1 MMNNFQL
8 EMVDLN
14 NTAALQEVK
23 DFLTKFSLKMD
34 DVDHTVVIKDENH
47 QIIATCS
54 KLFNLIK
61 CVGVDKEYRGYEL
74 ANKLVTYYLNIIN
87 DEYDEA
93 FIITKP
99 EYNGLFQSMGFGSLF
114 ENDQI
119 AFLTS
124 RMDKVRDYQ
133 AYLSRE
139 VKAGING
146 VIVMNAN
153 PFTNGHLALVETAA
167 KQVDNL
173 YLIPVL
179 ENLSFF
185 TYQERKVM
193 IEQGVQD
200 LVNVKVLNGCPYII
214 SKSVFPSYFLKS
226 SEAVI
231 QAQTQ
236 LDANLF
242 VKLFKDP
249 LKVKKRFLGSEPISH
264 TTDVYNQTL
273 TTILEKNNIEVV
285 IIPRVEFNHQPISA
299 SEVRASLVKGD
310 WNLIEKITPL
320 TTVQFLKELDL
331 TPRLKANLDKIYK
344 DN

>member
-1 MMNNFQL
+1 MRNFQV
-8 EMVDLN
+8 EVVDVN
-14 NTAALQEVK
+14 NPTAYEEVK
-23 DFLTKFSLKMD
+23 DFLTKFNLKMD
-34 DVDHTVVIKDENH
+34 DVDYSVVIRDENH
-47 QIIATCS
+47 KIIATCS

-61 CVGVDKEYRGYEL
+61 CIAVSQEYRGQEL
-74 ANKLVTYYLNIIN
+74 AQKLVTYYLNIIN
-87 DEYDEA
+87 QEYDEA

-99 EYNGLFQSMGFGSLF
+99 EYQDLFQRMGFGNLF
-114 ENDQI
+114 TNDQI

-124 RMDKVRDYQ
+124 RMDKVREYQ
-133 AYLSRE
+133 TYLAQE
-139 VKAGING
+139 VKPGTNG

-153 PFTNGHLALVETAA
+153 PFTNGHLALVQTAA

-173 YLIPVL
+173 YVVPVL

-185 TYQERKVM
+185 TYQERKTM

-200 LVNVKVLNGCPYII
+200 LTNVKVLDGCPYII

-236 LDANLF
+236 LDAHLF
-242 VKLFKDP
+242 VKLFKAP
-249 LKVKKRFLGSEPISH
+249 LKVVKRFLGSEPISH

-273 TTILEKNNIEVV
+273 TTILAANQIEVV
-285 IIPRVEFNHQPISA
+285 IIPRVEFDHQPISA
-299 SEVRASLVKGD
+299 SKVREALVNQDWSLIA
-310 WNLIEKITPL
+310 NLTPA
-320 TTVQFLKELDL
+320 TTTKFLKQLADL

>member
-1 MMNNFQL
+1 MNNFQV
-8 EMVDLN
+8 EVVDVKN
-14 NTAALQEVK
+14 SPAQQEIK
-23 DFLTKFSLKMD
+23 DFLTKFNLKMD
-34 DVDHTVVIKDENH
+34 DVDYSVVIRDENH
-47 QIIATCS
+47 KIIATCS

-61 CVGVDKEYRGYEL
+61 CIAVCQAYRGYEL

-87 DEYDEA
+87 QEYDEA

-99 EYNGLFQSMGFGSLF
+99 EYRDLFQSMGFGSLF
-114 ENDQI
+114 VNDQI

-124 RMDKVRDYQ
+124 RMDKVRNYQ
-133 AYLSRE
+133 AYLASE
-139 VKAGING
+139 VKPGTNG

-153 PFTNGHLALVETAA
+153 PFTNGHLALVQTAA

-173 YLIPVL
+173 YIVPVL

-185 TYQERKVM
+185 TYQERKTM
-193 IEQGVQD
+193 IAQGVQD
-200 LVNVKVLNGCPYII
+200 LANVKVLNGCPYII

-242 VKLFKDP
+242 VKLFKES

-264 TTDVYNQTL
+264 TTNVYNQTL
-273 TTILEKNNIEVV
+273 TTVLMANNIEVV
-285 IIPRVEFNHQPISA
+285 IIPRVEFNHHPISA
-299 SEVRASLVKGD
+299 SKVREALVTK
-310 WNLIEKITPL
+310 N
-320 TTVQFLKELDL
+320 
-331 TPRLKANLDKIYK
+331 
-344 DN
+344 